1 MMCINGRDKKEVLV
15 ELHEEE
21 IENCC
26 TKISRSAFK
35 GINRKTR
42 NATS

>member
-1 MMCINGRDKKEVLV
+1 MMRMNRSDKKEVLV
-15 ELHEEE
+15 ELHKEE
-21 IENCC
+21 IKNCC